1 MGIESIRARLEG
13 LKTVKEVTDTLTEIG
28 DELTGTRQNSAI
40 DRMPRAGEL
49 CLFLCLPVSPHS
61 CSGLSPV
68 PLQHWAEEV

>member
-1 MGIESIRARLEG
+1 MHTSNEQKQRKSSFDGFWWHHS
-13 LKTVKEVTDTLTEIG
+13 T
-28 DELTGTRQNSAI
+28 I